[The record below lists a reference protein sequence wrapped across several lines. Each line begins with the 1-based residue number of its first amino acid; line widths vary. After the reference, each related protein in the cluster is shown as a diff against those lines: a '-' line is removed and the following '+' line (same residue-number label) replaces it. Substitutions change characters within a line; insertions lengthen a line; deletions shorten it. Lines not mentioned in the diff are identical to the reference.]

1 MVVRSCG
8 AVLSLFLSYTTKE
21 MKKVLPVAFR
31 EYDVLLSLVFKRL
44 LGDLAETP
52 LNKNPYLT
60 TTLKI

>member
-1 MVVRSCG
+1 
-8 AVLSLFLSYTTKE
+8 

-52 LNKNPYLT
+52 PKQKFTFDHNPEDLT
-60 TTLKI
+60 KMCFVF